1 MLSANQIELMR
12 TELHNLYA
20 DVERD
25 LLTATSR
32 DRHMRITQ
40 NLFAVQRVIDM
51 LPVGETDG

>member
-1 MLSANQIELMR
+1 MLSTNQIESMR
-12 TELHNLYA
+12 TELRNLYS
-20 DVERD
+20 DIERD

-51 LPVGETDG
+51 LPNEVSK